1 MTPFQKILRAFDNKT
16 GVRLSEDEVALL
28 GKCEELTLRARFD
41 AGYSRW
47 EEVHSGDRLVRFTKL
62 EECFA
67 AELADSPEVRV
78 TGHTPEAAAENLAVV
93 VKYLPNGTPAEKP
106 PETRGQGHGAQ
117 PWD

>member
-1 MTPFQKILRAFDNKT
+1 MTPFQKILRAYENRT

-28 GKCEELTLRARFD
+28 GRCEELMLRAQFD

-47 EEVHSGDRLVRFTKL
+47 EEIHSGDRLIQFFKL
-62 EECFA
+62 DDCFA
-67 AELADSPEVRV
+67 ASLSGSPEVRV

-93 VKYLPNGTPAEKP
+93 VKYLPNGTPI
-106 PETRGQGHGAQ
+106 ETVSAPRGQGHGAQ